1 MDAIALRLKPR
12 QDLRA
17 ELDAWALRQSV
28 EAACV
33 ITCVG
38 SLNTAVLR
46 LANQT
51 KSTLYQGY
59 FEIVSLT
66 GILSQYGS
74 HYHICIADSTGRTVG
89 GHLLTGCQIYTTAE
103 LVIGLLPHYRFR
115 RALDAETGYA
125 ELAID
130 SF

>member
-51 KSTLYQGY
+51 ESTFYQGY

-103 LVIGLLPHYRFR
+103 LVLGLLPHYRFR